1 LAGRT
6 LGKRADVVKHK
17 ALLPQRPV
25 NADFARHWARHR
37 EANKPPRKK
46 KRSVRGFILEKLGLS
61 HRASLMEK
69 LSIHETAGLVRYAIR
84 IGLIQP

>member
-17 ALLPQRPV
+17 ALLPQRLLMRILRGTGR
-25 NADFARHWARHR
+25 AIR

-46 KRSVRGFILEKLGLS
+46 KRSLRGFTLEKLGLS